1 MTKWHVEVPGFWSP
15 PADKCPPTSKHGAS
29 PLLLWQWSWRKNVLP
44 VRSSRHERT
53 GNTFLTHDSRLTTD
67 IREKCIAID
76 LLEVFANRDRCIL
89 GVYTN
94 LQIGDRLCLRKR
106 IHHNLN
112 HEMMVE
118 EYSLVFTRGPS
129 FCFFFAVLHYPSKE
143 HTLVLPC
150 HPIVSP
156 TTTIQE

>member
-1 MTKWHVEVPGFWSP
+1 MSHTKMLNRLYHNGQPTHAYENYSLKALIIAFLLYVSSVEIVVG
-15 PADKCPPTSKHGAS
+15 G
-29 PLLLWQWSWRKNVLP
+29 RKYCQYI
-44 VRSSRHERT
+44 RSSRHERT

-94 LQIGDRLCLRKR
+94 LQIGDRLYDLRKR

-143 HTLVLPC
+143 QSILWQ
-150 HPIVSP
+150 IR
-156 TTTIQE
+156 